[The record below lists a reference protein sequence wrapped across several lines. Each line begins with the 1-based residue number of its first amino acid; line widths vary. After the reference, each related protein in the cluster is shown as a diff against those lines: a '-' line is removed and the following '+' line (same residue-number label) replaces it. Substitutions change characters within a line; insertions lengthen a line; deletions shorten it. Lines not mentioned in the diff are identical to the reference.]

1 MDEADRR
8 MAESIQHT
16 RVVRT
21 PKQHLA
27 TFGVSRLR
35 YYIVTEPTY
44 ADISPS
50 GEESVIRDGTVE
62 SQRPAVVTP
71 TYMLN
76 LEGFSESARHYMES
90 LVDQMGANS
99 PGILYRYR
107 NEPGGLEIV
116 GGKVPV
122 VAKRI
127 ADDLD
132 ERGDD
137 MASVILGADD
147 LWDVSLLKFIYDY
160 TANSLAYNVGEMRSM
175 GLLDHQAEAG
185 VPRAVTQR
193 IEEMFSQARQGLDPK
208 ELKAE
213 LDRWG
218 LFEHYQDR
226 FFGLFR

>member
-1 MDEADRR
+1 MDEAERR
-8 MAESIQHT
+8 MAEAIQGT
-16 RVVRT
+16 QVLRT

-35 YYIVTEPTY
+35 YYIVTEPAY
-44 ADISPS
+44 ADISPA

-76 LEGFSESARHYMES
+76 LEGFSENARHYMES
-90 LVDQMGANS
+90 LAHQIGANS

-116 GGKVPV
+116 EGDVPA
-122 VAKRI
+122 VAQRI

-132 ERGDD
+132 KRGED
-137 MASVILGADD
+137 MASVILGTDD

-175 GLLDHQAEAG
+175 GLLDQQAETG
-185 VPRAVTQR
+185 VPRAVTHR
-193 IEEMFSQARQGLDPK
+193 IEEMFRQARQGLDPK

-218 LFEHYQDR
+218 LFEHYQDQ